1 MENSSNAFAD
11 GGYRTYWPM
20 ARAAHLDLNLV
31 GSPRVNLLLI
41 GTDAVVR
48 AALHRLMPTLRGPI
62 QTWIPGAPLPL
73 PSPAQSGTLILRDVE
88 CLSEIDQH
96 RLLKWL
102 EMSLGRMQVIST
114 TTSLLRGEVEAGLF
128 DEKLFYRLNVGC
140 MDLTE

>member
-41 GTDAVVR
+41 GTDEVVR
-48 AALHRLMPTLRGPI
+48 AALNRLMPTLRGPL
-62 QTWIPGAPLPL
+62 QTWCPGAPLPL
-73 PSPAQSGTLILRDVE
+73 ASPAQSGTLILRDVE
-88 CLSEIDQH
+88 YLSDIDQY

-102 EMSLGRMQVIST
+102 ETSLGRMQIVST
-114 TTSLLRGEVEAGLF
+114 TTALLRTRVEAGLF
-128 DEKLFYRLNVGC
+128 DEKLFYKLNVGC
-140 MDLTE
+140 MDLTD

>member
-1 MENSSNAFAD
+1 MENSSNAIAD

-20 ARAAHLDLNLV
+20 ARAAHLDLHLV

-62 QTWIPGAPLPL
+62 QTWTPHAPLPL
-73 PSPAQSGTLILRDVE
+73 PLPAHSGTLILHDVE
-88 CLSEIDQH
+88 HLSEVDQY

-102 EMSLGRMQVIST
+102 DMSLGRVQVIST
-114 TTSLLRGEVEAGLF
+114 TTSLLQGHVESGLF
-128 DEKLFYRLNVGC
+128 DATLYYKLNVGC
-140 MDLTE
+140 MDLTD

>member
-41 GTDAVVR
+41 GTEEVVR
-48 AALHRLMPTLRGPI
+48 AALNRLMPTLRGPI
-62 QTWIPGAPLPL
+62 QTWTPGAPLPL
-73 PSPAQSGTLILRDVE
+73 ASPAQSGTLILRDVE
-88 CLSEIDQH
+88 HLSDIDQY

-102 EMSLGRMQVIST
+102 DTSLGRMQIVST
-114 TTSLLRGEVEAGLF
+114 T
-128 DEKLFYRLNVGC
+128 
-140 MDLTE
+140 

>member
-20 ARAAHLDLNLV
+20 ARAAHLDLHLV

-41 GTDAVVR
+41 GTDASVR

-62 QTWIPGAPLPL
+62 QTWTPHAPLPL
-73 PSPAQSGTLILRDVE
+73 PPPAHSGTLILHDVE
-88 CLSEIDQH
+88 QLSEIDQY

-102 EMSLGRMQVIST
+102 DMSLGRVQVIST
-114 TTSLLRGEVEAGLF
+114 TTSLLQGQVEAGLF
-128 DEKLFYRLNVGC
+128 DAKLYYKLNVGC
-140 MDLTE
+140 MDLTD